1 LKLSTIL
8 LTMYD
13 GRTRLAQQV
22 AEEVRTHFPEEV
34 LGTVIPRSV
43 RVSEAPSFGQTVI
56 AYDPH
61 SAGAIAYREAA
72 VEIIRRDGAP
82 KDKTET
88 SADAAADDNGNASA
102 PADEGDS

>member
-1 LKLSTIL
+1 MSTIL

-22 AEEVRTHFPEEV
+22 ADEVRQHSPMRF
-34 LGTVIPRSV
+34 LDTVIPRSV

-56 AYDPH
+56 AYDGH

-72 VEIIRRDGAP
+72 VEIVARDTTT
-82 KDKTET
+82 KED
-88 SADAAADDNGNASA
+88 
-102 PADEGDS
+102 